1 MGNRTSNSY
10 KVIIV
15 NKETGEEVLVGESI
29 VADVEVKIEDK
40 E

>member
-29 VADVEVKIEDK
+29 VADVEANIEN
-40 E
+40 ER